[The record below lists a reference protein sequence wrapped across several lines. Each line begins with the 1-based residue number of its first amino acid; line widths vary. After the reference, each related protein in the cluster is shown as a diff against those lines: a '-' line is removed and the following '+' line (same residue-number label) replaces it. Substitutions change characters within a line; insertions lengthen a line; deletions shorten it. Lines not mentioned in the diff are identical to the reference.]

1 MSNHSFYACN
11 MFITSKKIFNEYYKW
26 CFDILF
32 ELEKRTDISDYDN
45 YNKRIYGFMSERLF
59 NVWLNYHK
67 ELKKKEMPV
76 YNTDKKVLSQIMENK
91 IKSLIIRK

>member
-1 MSNHSFYACN
+1 
-11 MFITSKKIFNEYYKW
+11 
-26 CFDILF
+26 
-32 ELEKRTDISDYDN
+32 
-45 YNKRIYGFMSERLF
+45 MSERLF

-76 YNTDKKVLSQIMENK
+76 YNTDKKVLPQIIDDK